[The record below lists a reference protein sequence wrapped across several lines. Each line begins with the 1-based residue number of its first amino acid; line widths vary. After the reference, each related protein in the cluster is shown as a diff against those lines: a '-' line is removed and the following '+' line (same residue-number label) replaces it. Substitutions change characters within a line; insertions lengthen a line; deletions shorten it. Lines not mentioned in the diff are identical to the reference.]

1 MPNTTP
7 RPKTTTQ
14 KGLGHDH
21 QVHRR
26 RLMTRHV
33 DGTRCWWCGRKMFR
47 DRTRNWDYDP
57 HATRVD
63 GKPDWT
69 SGALSADHERPRS
82 VYGSAGNQADR
93 LLHGICNKQRGDGS
107 RDDQRPAL
115 SGIAP
120 EDLEPDEAL
129 GALVLAWP

>member
-7 RPKTTTQ
+7 APKTTTQ

-21 QVHRR
+21 QVHRG
-26 RLMTRHV
+26 RLISRHI
-33 DGTRCWWCGRKMFR
+33 DGIRCWWCGRKMFR
-47 DRTRNWDYDP
+47 DPARNWD
-57 HATRVD
+57 A
-63 GKPDWT
+63 KP
-69 SGALSADHERPRS
+69 LNADHERSRAR
-82 VYGSAGNQADR
+82 YGIAGNQANR
-93 LLHGICNKQRGDGS
+93 LLHDTCNKQRGDGS

-120 EDLEPDEAL
+120 EDLEPDETL